1 MKTINKLKEA
11 AKFLESCGIEAPEK
25 EAEIFVREGLDINTV
40 ETYRDNPELSKE
52 QIRTLEYML
61 KRRVRH
67 EPLQY
72 ILGYEEFLGLKLL
85 VGSGVLIPRPETE
98 FMAEQAIK
106 TVKSYKLKVIS
117 ENKNSSLFP
126 HPLSL
131 NILDL
136 CTGSGCLALALAKE
150 FPDFEIY
157 GTDISEIAIGYARKN
172 AEINNIKNA
181 TFLTGSLFQPFKKID
196 TDCCLPFSPLDN
208 SISNPTGFTFDLI
221 ISNPPYIRTD
231 DIKGLQPEVKDWEPA
246 IALDGG
252 TDGLDFYRELI
263 PAARY
268 FLKDNG
274 LIILELGNGQSSRVA
289 EIIESSGYIHIE
301 IIKDY
306 AGIER
311 IIHASRN
318 GL

>member
-1 MKTINKLKEA
+1 MKIINKLKEA
-11 AKFLESCGIEAPEK
+11 AKFLECCGIEAPEK

-52 QIRTLEYML
+52 QTRTLEYML
-61 KRRVRH
+61 ERRVRH

-72 ILGYEEFLGLKLL
+72 ILGYEEFLRLKLL
-85 VGSGVLIPRPETE
+85 VGPGVLIPRPETE
-98 FMAEQAIK
+98 FMAEQAVK
-106 TVKSYKLKVIS
+106 TVNS
-117 ENKNSSLFP
+117 EQLTINSKNRNSSLVP
-126 HPLSL
+126 WSL
-131 NILDL
+131 RILDL

-289 EIIESSGYIHIE
+289 EIIESSGYSHTE

-311 IIHASRN
+311 IIQASRN
-318 GL
+318 DS

>member
-1 MKTINKLKEA
+1 MKTLNKLKEA
-11 AKFLESCGIEAPEK
+11 VKFLESCGIEAPEK
-25 EAEIFVREGLDINTV
+25 EAEIFVRKGLDINTV

-61 KRRVRH
+61 ERRVRR

-85 VGSGVLIPRPETE
+85 VGPGVLIPRPETE

-106 TVKSYKLKVIS
+106 TVKSYKLKVKS
-117 ENKNSSLFP
+117 ENKNSSLVP
-126 HPLSL
+126 WSPR
-131 NILDL
+131 ILDL

-157 GTDISEIAIGYARKN
+157 GTDISEIAIGYARRN
-172 AEINNIKNA
+172 AEINSIKNA
-181 TFLTGSLFQPFKKID
+181 AFLSGSLFQPFKKID

-289 EIIESSGYIHIE
+289 EIIESSGYTHIE

-311 IIHASRN
+311 IIQASRN
-318 GL
+318 NS

>member
-11 AKFLESCGIEAPEK
+11 AKFLESCGIEAPGK

-85 VGSGVLIPRPETE
+85 VGPGVLIPRPETE

-106 TVKSYKLKVIS
+106 TVKSYKLKVKS
-117 ENKNSSLFP
+117 ENKDSSLVTR
-126 HPLSL
+126 HSSLS
-131 NILDL
+131 ILDL

-157 GTDISEIAIGYARKN
+157 GTDISEIAIGYARRN

-181 TFLTGSLFQPFKKID
+181 AFLTGALFQPFKKID
-196 TDCCLPFSPLDN
+196 TDYCLPFSSLDN
-208 SISNPTGFTFDLI
+208 SISNPTGFAFDLI

-289 EIIESSGYIHIE
+289 EIIESSGYTHIE

-311 IIHASRN
+311 IIQASRN
-318 GL
+318 DS